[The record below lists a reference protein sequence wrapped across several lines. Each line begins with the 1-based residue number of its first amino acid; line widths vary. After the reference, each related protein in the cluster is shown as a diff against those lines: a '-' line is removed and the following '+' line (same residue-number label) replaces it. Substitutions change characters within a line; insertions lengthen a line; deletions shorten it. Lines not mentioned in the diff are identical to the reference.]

1 MKFIKNHKLL
11 VAFIILLIVCII
23 LAIFLLNQLIGGN
36 KEGEYGDRLKGI
48 EKVEITKK
56 QENNIEK
63 EIVNEESV
71 TKVKY
76 HLRGRLVN
84 IVIDIKDET
93 ELDSV
98 KEIGNKILSYF
109 DENQRSYYDIQIFVN
124 SDNKESEKYPII
136 GYKHKT
142 SGTINWN

>member
-48 EKVEITKK
+48 EKVEITDK
-56 QENNIEK
+56 QETNIEK
-63 EIVNEESV
+63 EISKEESV
-71 TKVKY
+71 EKVKY
-76 HLRGRLVN
+76 DLRGRLVN
-84 IVIDIKDET
+84 IIVDVKDEI
-93 ELDSV
+93 ELDKV
-98 KEIGNKILSYF
+98 KEIGTKILEHF
-109 DENQRSYYDIQIFVN
+109 DEEQLSYYDIQIFIN
-124 SDNKESEKYPII
+124 SDNKKSEKYPII

-142 SGTINWN
+142 KDAISWN